1 MSQIPNLISC
11 SECLLE
17 KGIGYFG
24 GTIGGSQ
31 IRNCKEK
38 CANLAKKRGAPFWSW
53 NSKNKR
59 CHLKA
64 TNSDPRAFV
73 WMWSGNTDASC
84 AYPTGCPSKSKEY
97 KTYGTCYGQKE
108 RIPKRPD
115 MTHSQMLGKVEY
127 GLPAKI

>member
-1 MSQIPNLISC
+1 MSQIPNLIS

-17 KGIGYFG
+17 QGIGYAG
-24 GTIGGSQ
+24 GEAIGRWK

-38 CANLAKKRGAPFWSW
+38 CAKTAKIMGAPFWSW

-64 TNSDPRAFV
+64 TNSGPIAATV
-73 WMWSGNTDASC
+73 MWSGNTDASC

-97 KTYGTCYGQKE
+97 KTNSTSYGQKG
-108 RIPKRPD
+108 RKPKQ
-115 MTHSQMLGKVEY
+115 T
-127 GLPAKI
+127 

>member
-1 MSQIPNLISC
+1 MSQIPNLISY

-17 KGIGYFG
+17 KGIGYAG
-24 GTIGGSQ
+24 EAIGRWK

-38 CANLAKKRGAPFWSW
+38 CANLAKNRGAPFWSW

-59 CHLKA
+59 CHLKV
-64 TNSDPRAFV
+64 TNSDPTAFG

-97 KTYGTCYGQKE
+97 RLTVHATDKKKGYLKDLIY
-108 RIPKRPD
+108 RF
-115 MTHSQMLGKVEY
+115 
-127 GLPAKI
+127 KINVYLTFKKSFC